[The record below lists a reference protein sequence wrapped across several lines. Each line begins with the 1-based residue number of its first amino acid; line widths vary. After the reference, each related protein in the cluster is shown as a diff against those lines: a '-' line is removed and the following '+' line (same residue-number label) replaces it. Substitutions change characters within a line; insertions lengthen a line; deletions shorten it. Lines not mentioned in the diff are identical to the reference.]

1 MYQTLLDGKMDVV
14 IWDMMEV
21 RLECRLSNSAL
32 GVVDPATLFNCVE
45 KVY

>member
-1 MYQTLLDGKMDVV
+1 MDVV
-14 IWDMMEV
+14 IWDMEV
-21 RLECRLSNSAL
+21 RLEWKLSNSAL

>member
-21 RLECRLSNSAL
+21 RLEWKLSNSAL
-32 GVVDPATLFNCVE
+32 GVVDSVTLFNCVE